1 MKIATWNIERLRHY
15 KDMGI
20 MLGEC
25 GKAGA
30 DILVLTETD
39 DRMVS
44 ITEWN
49 RDKRLSDHKGIAVE
63 MCSKNSK
70 TSISGNAMNKSNGQD
85 S

>member
-1 MKIATWNIERLRHY
+1 MDSGNLK
-15 KDMGI
+15 
-20 MLGEC
+20 
-25 GKAGA
+25 
-30 DILVLTETD
+30 
-39 DRMVS
+39 MVS

-63 MCSKNSK
+63 MFSENSK